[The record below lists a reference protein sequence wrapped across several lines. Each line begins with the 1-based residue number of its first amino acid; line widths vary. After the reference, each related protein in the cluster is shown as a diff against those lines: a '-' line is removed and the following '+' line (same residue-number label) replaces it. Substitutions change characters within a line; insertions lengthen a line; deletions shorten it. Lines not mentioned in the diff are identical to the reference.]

1 VTAVRFDGCTP
12 PEPSDPQKQGSCA
25 GASGLGPSVDPN
37 RSFTFGPG
45 AAGAPADIFYLDL
58 QGQDGPDQLLC
69 AAGQSK
75 VLGPLELDD
84 LPAGSAPALTQ
95 EGLDVFTLE
104 LLVTED
110 PNQPVE
116 RQNIQLRSASFAVDP
131 NAPDILLEVRPAPNP
146 DGGRRWEITLTA
158 EVEIH
163 RLVFGLIGP
172 ENIAPD
178 GMSFVGCTDTPP
190 GPGNHRSCLD
200 ANPNNPDVNADAIDF
215 SDPNT
220 FTLGPDPGASS
231 PALLV
236 RTLYVSLVG
245 AHERG
250 FNAPSLNRPEIEQKV
265 RLGILEF
272 AQPLVLLE
280 PELTKDGI
288 GLLPGAP
295 PVVKLSD
302 GSIVS
307 ADAVGT
313 NVRGDSDDDNDS
325 DTIGAET
332 DNCPHAPNPSQVDGG
347 GVMTTDPDGVGD
359 ACQCGEGNGDGPVY
373 PEDVRALQE
382 VVAGLPGD
390 PGAPDRCSVAGT
402 VECDILD
409 VVIVGQVTA
418 SPPGNSFSQACPAAN
433 P

>member
-1 VTAVRFDGCTP
+1 
-12 PEPSDPQKQGSCA
+12 
-25 GASGLGPSVDPN
+25 
-37 RSFTFGPG
+37 
-45 AAGAPADIFYLDL
+45 
-58 QGQDGPDQLLC
+58 
-69 AAGQSK
+69 
-75 VLGPLELDD
+75 
-84 LPAGSAPALTQ
+84 
-95 EGLDVFTLE
+95 
-104 LLVTED
+104 
-110 PNQPVE
+110 VE
-116 RQNIQLRSASFAVDP
+116 
-131 NAPDILLEVRPAPNP
+131 
-146 DGGRRWEITLTA
+146 
-158 EVEIH
+158 
-163 RLVFGLIGP
+163 
-172 ENIAPD
+172 
-178 GMSFVGCTDTPP
+178 FV
-190 GPGNHRSCLD
+190 
-200 ANPNNPDVNADAIDF
+200 
-215 SDPNT
+215 
-220 FTLGPDPGASS
+220 
-231 PALLV
+231 
-236 RTLYVSLVG
+236 
-245 AHERG
+245 
-250 FNAPSLNRPEIEQKV
+250 
-265 RLGILEF
+265 
-272 AQPLVLLE
+272 QPLVLLE

-302 GSIVS
+302 GSIVT

-332 DNCPHAPNPSQVDGG
+332 DNCPHAPNPGQADGG

-382 VVAGLPGD
+382 VLAGLPGD